1 MIGFVERVGQ
11 DLRYALR
18 TARKNPGSAVVVVL
32 TMALGIGVNTAMFS
46 VIEAVLLRKPPY
58 REPDRLVNVR
68 QRFPK
73 MSDLTLGAAQAEYL
87 DYRDRTRA
95 FSSIAGYEDAV
106 FDLTGRGEPL
116 RVQAVRATHSLF
128 STLGVSP
135 IAGRV
140 FTQDEDH
147 PNTPGVA
154 VISYQF
160 WQQRF
165 AGSANTIGA
174 VIRLNEQ
181 PYTIVGVMPQGFEF
195 PLGPAS
201 VGDPPALWVPM
212 AFTAKEIQDRAAEF
226 PVGIVARLRPGMSF
240 DQAQQDVTRVVN
252 EFQADHPDIYAG
264 NLRLEAQLEPLGRQ
278 SASRV
283 RPVLLTLA
291 GSVVFVLLIA
301 CANVMNLLLARAAG
315 RQRELAVRAALG
327 GSVTRIASQL
337 LTESVALTLCGAVLG
352 CLLAQVMTK
361 VVTSTS
367 SFVAGMSQVQIDSK
381 VLMFTVSV
389 AVITGLLCGMA
400 PVIGVLRAAGGAAL
414 KQGGRQGAAQQRHTL
429 RRALVVVEAASA
441 VVLLIGA
448 GLLLR
453 SFVEVLRVP
462 MGFSPD
468 GVVVAR
474 TAFNRQR
481 YPSSDARRQ
490 VERQMTDRL
499 AALPGVSA
507 VAVTT
512 HIPLADTRQIGFILE
527 GEDIHAG
534 RWADNALVSGEYFS
548 AMGIPILR
556 GRRFGSEDT
565 PQSPMTAI
573 VNASMARRL
582 WPGGDPIGKR
592 IIWGGRTLTI
602 VGIAG
607 DVHIGALDTAVNPT
621 VYNSVYQI
629 ESGATTRAVFV
640 VRTNGDPASLAPPIR
655 TAIWSVDAEV
665 PVFDIRRMSDIVSR
679 SLGTRRFTLTMLSSF
694 AALALVLAA
703 LGLYGVLSY
712 AVAQRT
718 SELGVRLALGAT
730 PRRVLGLVL
739 GDGLRLTITG
749 VVLGLLLGVATS
761 RAMSD
766 LLFGVGAFDPAS
778 FALAIVVLLI
788 VALAASLIPAR
799 RAARVDPIV
808 ALRAE

>member
-1 MIGFVERVGQ
+1 
-11 DLRYALR
+11 
-18 TARKNPGSAVVVVL
+18 
-32 TMALGIGVNTAMFS
+32 
-46 VIEAVLLRKPPY
+46 
-58 REPDRLVNVR
+58 
-68 QRFPK
+68 
-73 MSDLTLGAAQAEYL
+73 
-87 DYRDRTRA
+87 
-95 FSSIAGYEDAV
+95 
-106 FDLTGRGEPL
+106 
-116 RVQAVRATHSLF
+116 
-128 STLGVSP
+128 
-135 IAGRV
+135 
-140 FTQDEDH
+140 
-147 PNTPGVA
+147 
-154 VISYQF
+154 
-160 WQQRF
+160 
-165 AGSANTIGA
+165 
-174 VIRLNEQ
+174 
-181 PYTIVGVMPQGFEF
+181 
-195 PLGPAS
+195 LGPAS

-226 PVGIVARLRPGMSF
+226 PVGIVARLRPGISF

-315 RQRELAVRAALG
+315 RQRELAVRAAVG

-640 VRTNGDPASLAPPIR
+640 VRTNGDPASLAPAIR
-655 TAIWSVDAEV
+655 TAIWSVDPEV

-749 VVLGLLLGVATS
+749 VVLGLLLGAATS